1 MPVPDIDTVWAR
13 ITANAGSEFRMIEG
27 AIFSYK
33 IIAGAVAL
41 DRTNQQ
47 IPKSH
52 FDKALAF
59 VPLENT
65 TVITHLRGPAYLY
78 AILMDDRIRQIDW

>member
-1 MPVPDIDTVWAR
+1 MPAPDIDTVWAR
-13 ITANAGSEFRMIEG
+13 ISANAGLEFRMIEG
-27 AIFSYK
+27 ATFSYK
-33 IIAGAVAL
+33 IAEGHVVP
-41 DRTNQQ
+41 DRTNHR

-52 FDKALAF
+52 FDKALAL

-65 TVITHLRGPAYLY
+65 TVIKDLRGPSYLY